1 MCLMAIAI
9 FPIFAL
15 FDLQTIPD
23 EDFWNLTFVRWGISL
38 VILAGLIAQ
47 KFEYISH
54 ITLSLFSFCTISW
67 FCAWAC
73 VLGREQFLF
82 EHNIAYST
90 VFLAASLFILWH
102 WSYSAFVVLSSL
114 SVYVLLVVYYK
125 HFTLAQSLM
134 DGGAVLI
141 TLMILHPIIAYF
153 RYESSKKACKLKIEL
168 EESNVKLKISKEEA
182 DAWNEELLK
191 AREELNEANNELK
204 IVNQHLENLVQAR
217 TQTLENTNLELQKA
231 LGDLDR
237 FLYSSYHDIKGPIA
251 RLRGLINI
259 FQHEKDPEKLVEFSN
274 YFLSTIKEMESLIEK
289 LNRVNSL
296 NQKSPKNQQLNVAN
310 SLEHFAK
317 LYMNEEIEISIQ
329 TPIQLSFA
337 SDEGILSLILDSLL
351 DNCVRYKSSVRKS
364 RIRLSAHQTL
374 FGIEFIIEDNGDG
387 IPSSILPQIFE
398 MFFRGHVRATGHGLG
413 LYLVKKALE
422 KLGGTI
428 EVESK
433 EDDFTR
439 VSFYIPSAV

>member
-1 MCLMAIAI
+1 MCIMSVII
-9 FPIFAL
+9 FPVFAL

-23 EDFWNLTFVRWGISL
+23 EEFWKLTFVRWGISL
-38 VILAGLIAQ
+38 AILIGIVFQ
-47 KFEYISH
+47 KFNYISH
-54 ITLSLFSFCTISW
+54 IQLSIFAFCSISW

-73 VLGREQFLF
+73 ILGGIQFLF

-102 WSYSAFVVLSSL
+102 WLYSAFVVASSL
-114 SVYVLLVVYYK
+114 LVYLMLAIYYQNFTISQSV
-125 HFTLAQSLM
+125 M

-182 DAWNEELLK
+182 DSWNVELLK

-204 IVNQHLENLVQAR
+204 IVNLHLENLVLAR

-251 RLRGLINI
+251 RLRGLINV
-259 FQHEKDPEKLVEFSN
+259 FQHEKNPEKLAEYSD
-274 YFLSTIKEMESLIEK
+274 YFLSTVKEMESLIEK

-310 SLEHFAK
+310 SLKHFAK
-317 LYMNEEIEISIQ
+317 LYMNEKIEISTQ
-329 TPIQLSFA
+329 TPAELSFA
-337 SDEGILSLILDSLL
+337 SDEGILSLILESLL
-351 DNCVRYKSSVRKS
+351 DNCVRYKAANREN
-364 RIRLSAHQTL
+364 RIRLSALQTT
-374 FGIEFIIEDNGDG
+374 FGVEFMIEDNGDG
-387 IPSSILPQIFE
+387 IPANVLPQVFE

-422 KLGGTI
+422 KLGGNIKI
-428 EVESK
+428 ESQEN
-433 EDDFTR
+433 EFTR
-439 VSFYIPSAV
+439 VRFYIPNAV

>member
-1 MCLMAIAI
+1 
-9 FPIFAL
+9 
-15 FDLQTIPD
+15 
-23 EDFWNLTFVRWGISL
+23 
-38 VILAGLIAQ
+38 
-47 KFEYISH
+47 
-54 ITLSLFSFCTISW
+54 
-67 FCAWAC
+67 
-73 VLGREQFLF
+73 
-82 EHNIAYST
+82 
-90 VFLAASLFILWH
+90 
-102 WSYSAFVVLSSL
+102 
-114 SVYVLLVVYYK
+114 
-125 HFTLAQSLM
+125 M
-134 DGGAVLI
+134 DGGVVLI
-141 TLMILHPIIAYF
+141 TLMVLHPIIAYF

-182 DAWNEELLK
+182 DAWNVELLK

-204 IVNQHLENLVQAR
+204 IVNQHLENLVLAR

-259 FQHEKDPEKLVEFSN
+259 FQHEQNPEKLVEFSD
-274 YFLSTIKEMESLIEK
+274 YFISTIKEMESLIEK

-296 NQKSPKNQQLNVAN
+296 NQKSPKSQQLNVAN

-317 LYMNEEIEISIQ
+317 LFMNEEIEISIQ
-329 TPIQLSFA
+329 TPIHLSFA
-337 SDEGILSLILDSLL
+337 SDESIVSLILESLL
-351 DNCVRYKSSVRKS
+351 DNCVRYKSASRKN

-387 IPSSILPQIFE
+387 IPSSVLPQIFE

-428 EVESK
+428 EVESQVD
-433 EDDFTR
+433 EFTKVR
-439 VSFYIPSAV
+439 FYIPNAS

>member
-1 MCLMAIAI
+1 MSVII
-9 FPIFAL
+9 FPVFAL
-15 FDLQTIPD
+15 FDLHTIPED
-23 EDFWNLTFVRWGISL
+23 DFWPLTFVRWGISL
-38 VILAGLIAQ
+38 AIFIGLIAQ
-47 KFEYISH
+47 KFDRISH
-54 ITLSLFSFCTISW
+54 IYLSLFAFCTISW
-67 FCAWAC
+67 FCALAC
-73 VLGREQFLF
+73 VLGREQFLL

-90 VFLAASLFILWH
+90 VFLAASLFIMWH
-102 WSYSAFVVLSSL
+102 WMFSAFVVISSVL
-114 SVYVLLVVYYK
+114 VYVLLNFHYQY
-125 HFTLAQSLM
+125 FTLTQSLM

-141 TLMILHPIIAYF
+141 TLMTLHPIIAYF
-153 RYESSKKACKLKIEL
+153 RYKSNKKSCRLKIEL

-182 DAWNEELLK
+182 EAWNVELLK

-204 IVNQHLENLVQAR
+204 VVNQHLENLVLAR

-251 RLRGLINI
+251 RLRGLII
-259 FQHEKDPEKLVEFSN
+259 VFQHEKNPKKLAEFSD
-274 YFLSTIKEMESLIEK
+274 YFLSTVKEMESLIEK

-317 LYMNEEIEISIQ
+317 LYMSEEIEISIQ
-329 TPIQLSFA
+329 TPVQLNFA
-337 SDEGILSLILDSLL
+337 SDESIFSLILESLL
-351 DNCVRYKSSVRKS
+351 DNCVRYKSSNREN

-374 FGIEFIIEDNGDG
+374 FGVEFVIEDNGDG
-387 IPSSILPQIFE
+387 IPTNVLPQVFE

-422 KLGGTI
+422 KLGGSI
-428 EVESK
+428 EVES
-433 EDDFTR
+433 EENEFTR
-439 VSFYIPSAV
+439 VRFYIPNAA

>member
-1 MCLMAIAI
+1 MCIMSVII

-15 FDLQTIPD
+15 FDLKTIPE
-23 EDFWNLTFVRWGISL
+23 EDFWNLTFVRWGITL
-38 VILAGLIAQ
+38 LILIGLIAQ
-47 KFEYISH
+47 KFNRISH
-54 ITLSLFSFCTISW
+54 IYLGLFAFCAISW

-73 VLGREQFLF
+73 VLGRIQFLF
-82 EHNIAYST
+82 EHNVAYST
-90 VFLAASLFILWH
+90 VFLAASLFIMWH
-102 WSYSAFVVLSSL
+102 WVYSAFVVMSSI
-114 SVYVLLVVYYK
+114 SVYVVLVVCYK

-168 EESNVKLKISKEEA
+168 EDSNVKLKISKEEA
-182 DAWNEELLK
+182 DAWNVELLK
-191 AREELNEANNELK
+191 AREELNEANEELK

-251 RLRGLINI
+251 RLRGLINV
-259 FQHEKDPEKLVEFSN
+259 FQIETNPNKLAEFSD

-296 NQKSPKNQQLNVAN
+296 NQKNPKNQQLNVAN

-329 TPIQLSFA
+329 TQVQLNFA
-337 SDEGILSLILDSLL
+337 SDESILSLILESLL
-351 DNCVRYKSSVRKS
+351 DNCVRYKSFDRKN

-374 FGIEFIIEDNGDG
+374 FGVEFVIEDNGDG
-387 IPSSILPQIFE
+387 IPTNVLPQVFE

-422 KLGGTI
+422 KLGGNI
-428 EVESK
+428 EVES
-433 EDDFTR
+433 EENEFTR
-439 VSFYIPSAV
+439 VRFYIPNAV

>member
-1 MCLMAIAI
+1 MCVMSVII
-9 FPIFAL
+9 FPVFAL
-15 FDLQTIPD
+15 FDLQTIPE
-23 EDFWNLTFVRWGISL
+23 EDFWSLTFVRWGISL

-47 KFEYISH
+47 KFDHISH
-54 ITLSLFSFCTISW
+54 ITLSLFSFCAISW

-90 VFLAASLFILWH
+90 VFLAASLFIMWH
-102 WSYSAFVVLSSL
+102 WVYSAFVVISSIA
-114 SVYVLLVVYYK
+114 VYALFVAYYQ
-125 HFTLAQSLM
+125 HFSMTQSLM
-134 DGGAVLI
+134 DGGTVLI

-182 DAWNEELLK
+182 DAWNVELLK

-204 IVNQHLENLVQAR
+204 VVNQHLENLVLAR

-259 FQHEKDPEKLVEFSN
+259 FQHEQNPEKLADFSE
-274 YFLSTIKEMESLIEK
+274 YFISTIKEMESLIEK
-289 LNRVNSL
+289 LNRVNAL
-296 NQKSPKNQQLNVAN
+296 NQKSPKSQQLNVAN

-317 LYMNEEIEISIQ
+317 LYMNEDIEISIQ
-329 TPIQLSFA
+329 TPVHLSFA
-337 SDEGILSLILDSLL
+337 SDESIVSLILESLL
-351 DNCVRYKSSVRKS
+351 DNCVRYKSTNRKN

-374 FGIEFIIEDNGDG
+374 FGVEFVIEDNGDG
-387 IPSSILPQIFE
+387 IPTNVLPQVFE

-413 LYLVKKALE
+413 LYLVKKGLE

-428 EVESK
+428 EIKSQVDE
-433 EDDFTR
+433 FTSVR
-439 VSFYIPSAV
+439 FYIPNAA